1 MPPPPVTVSM
11 PHGRRSDRINERDLG
26 VLGFIARYGN
36 VPRSTV
42 ATWSG
47 SGRSVAYAREHRLWL
62 AGLVRLE
69 RGHQG
74 ERILLATRQGLKACG
89 RPELAPARPS
99 PATFYHEALVARLG
113 ARLES
118 EGAQVLSEREILARE
133 RAEGKRIFSA
143 ALGHGR
149 FHRADLLR
157 LTGEGAEAIEV
168 ELTVKGA
175 ARLDGILR
183 AWRFAVAERRFTRVT
198 YHCAPPV
205 RRFVDQAIART
216 ATGEM
221 IGAVDLEV

>member
-1 MPPPPVTVSM
+1 MPLPAVTVSM
-11 PHGRRSDRINERDLG
+11 PHGRRSDRLNERDLE

-89 RPELAPARPS
+89 RPELTPARPA

-118 EGAQVLSEREILARE
+118 EGAHVLSEREILARE

-157 LTGEGAEAIEV
+157 LAGEGAEAIEV

-183 AWRFAVAERRFTRVT
+183 AWRFAIAERRFDRVI
-198 YHCAPPV
+198 YHGAPRT
-205 RRFVDQAIART
+205 RRFVEQAITRT
-216 ATGEM
+216 ATTEM
-221 IGAVDLEV
+221 INAVDLQV